1 MRALMPR
8 QKTKMVLRHGIGNL
22 SPRIQ
27 TRPSDMGY
35 SPAELDA
42 VQARWDLRFPPDLV
56 ELLREHRPIPL
67 PGCFDWLSTD
77 AATIQAHLD
86 WPFDSFWFGAAWQ
99 VVARMGRETVEPRR
113 AARSVEA
120 AICGSAEANSALWLP
135 LPPAGAV
142 RKTNPVFS

>member
-86 WPFDSFWFGAAWQ
+86 WPFDSGSMRSMAGDGPN
-99 VVARMGRETVEPRR
+99 GRETVEPRR
-113 AARSVEA
+113 AARSVA
-120 AICGSAEANSALWLP
+120 AGICG
-135 LPPAGAV
+135 
-142 RKTNPVFS
+142 

>member
-1 MRALMPR
+1 
-8 QKTKMVLRHGIGNL
+8 
-22 SPRIQ
+22 
-27 TRPSDMGY
+27 MGY

-86 WPFDSFWFGAAWQ
+86 WPFDSFWFDVQHGRWWPEWGEKPSSPAEQHGRLKQLFAAAPKLIPLYGHCYLPQ
-99 VVARMGRETVEPRR
+99 EPFEQ
-113 AARSVEA
+113 AGFLLVRSSEA
-120 AICGSAEANSALWLP
+120 
-135 LPPAGAV
+135 V
-142 RKTNPVFS
+142 